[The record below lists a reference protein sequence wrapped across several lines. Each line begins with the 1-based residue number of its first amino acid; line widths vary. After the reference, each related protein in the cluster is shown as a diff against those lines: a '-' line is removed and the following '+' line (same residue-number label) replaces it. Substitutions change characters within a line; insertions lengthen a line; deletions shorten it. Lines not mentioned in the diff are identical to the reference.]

1 MATTSRIRFLM
12 VSLSLATLVGA
23 PSAFTQSLPDGW
35 TAVTDAGDATAV
47 SFQTMAPGWHLDPG
61 PAALIYEPGRSAE
74 EPFEVELEAYRFPG
88 DPSGY
93 GIFLGGRGLEPDSY
107 DFFEV
112 LLDARGR
119 YRLGH
124 RAGPEYH
131 EIVPWTA
138 HEAIAVPDGDDAA
151 HNVLTVEARRDRFA
165 VSVNGALL
173 TSFEPPAYA
182 LFHGVV
188 GLRTLGDVNLHV
200 VRLDVAPGA
209 PAEAG
214 EAP

>member
-1 MATTSRIRFLM
+1 MATTSRIGSLL
-12 VSLSLATLVGA
+12 VSLPLATLMAASGA
-23 PSAFTQSLPDGW
+23 FAQSLPDGW
-35 TAVTDAGDATAV
+35 TAVPDAGDATAV

-61 PAALIYEPGRSAE
+61 PAALIYEPGRTAA
-74 EPFEVELEAYRFPG
+74 EPFEVELEAYLFPG

-138 HEAIAVPDGDDAA
+138 HEAIAVPDGEDAA
-151 HNVLTVEARRDRFA
+151 HNVLTVEARRDRFS
-165 VSVNGALL
+165 VYVNGTPL
-173 TSFEPPAYA
+173 TSFEPPSYA
-182 LFHGVV
+182 LFHGGV
-188 GLRTLGDVNLHV
+188 GLRTLGGVNLHV
-200 VRLDVAPGA
+200 VRLDVATGT
-209 PAEAG
+209 PAEVE
-214 EAP
+214 EAR